1 MRPITV
7 VELLN
12 YAMLGLLLTEQ
23 NKNNKSED
31 YIEWLHYERNR
42 LDFLAEHMAIQALYM
57 RADLFLM
64 GRKVCM
70 QGTPTF
76 EDEVI

>member
-1 MRPITV
+1 MNPITV

-12 YAMLGLLLTEQ
+12 YAMLGLLVIEQ
-23 NKNNKSED
+23 DKRDKPDD
-31 YIEWLHYERNR
+31 YIEWLRHERSR
-42 LDFLAEHMAIQALYM
+42 LYFLEEHMATQALNM
-57 RADLFLM
+57 RTDLFLI